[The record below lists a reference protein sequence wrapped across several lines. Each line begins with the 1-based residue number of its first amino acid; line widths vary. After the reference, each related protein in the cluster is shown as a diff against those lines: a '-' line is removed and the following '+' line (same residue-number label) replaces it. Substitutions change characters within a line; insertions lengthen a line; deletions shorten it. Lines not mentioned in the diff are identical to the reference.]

1 MVPAR
6 VFGVPVVLGGS
17 LVSSHR
23 PSRGTSQSWS
33 ASARVCR
40 CMAFDERG
48 GCVEHEFH
56 QEGVLGF
63 GVFSHEWWFNLATKL
78 VFSFWPLSGPII
90 SSFKHSEQIT
100 N

>member
-1 MVPAR
+1 MVPAQA
-6 VFGVPVVLGGS
+6 FGVPVVLGGS
-17 LVSSHR
+17 LASSHR

-48 GCVEHEFH
+48 GCVAHEFH

-63 GVFSHEWWFNLATKL
+63 GVASQSVTSHGWFSHEPHQGL
-78 VFSFWPLSGPII
+78 V
-90 SSFKHSEQIT
+90 
-100 N
+100 